1 MGYNA
6 CMTAAHTQDL
16 APMRARSFLRLA
28 LPCLVM
34 AVLALSGCSTPLPK
48 DVERPVSAAL
58 QKPQETALGALVAKA
73 RPAAVK
79 ADASAFALISGPE
92 FALSSRMALVES
104 AQKTLDLQYYAIH
117 ADQSTAKLLRALVQA
132 ARRGVRVRVLLDDFH
147 STGPDAQV
155 MRLAFV
161 PNIEMRMFNPLAGS
175 RSSSLGRAWSIL
187 TDFQRAQQ
195 RMHNKLFIAD
205 NAVAVMGGR
214 NLGDSYFDASNEGNF
229 VDIDVLTGGPV
240 VKDLSRSFDSYWNN
254 VRAYPVQSL
263 IKQEE
268 LLQLKTQFD
277 QEDSRAEASTAKP
290 QSSSIASASTMNL
303 RKVPWVWAQ
312 ALVLADSPSK
322 IPLESDDAHPLS
334 PAQAGSAGVLK
345 AGKQSTIPASA
356 AGALQA
362 DSVVD
367 GLLALVRSA
376 RQDLLVVSPY
386 FVPGAEIMQ
395 AFRTARERG
404 VRIRILTNSLASNDA
419 PLAHAGYA
427 RHRQELLGMGIELR
441 EMRSEPANVRSALR
455 AGNTGSS
462 GGSTGASRSM
472 LHSKL
477 LVIDGRIVVVGSMN
491 LDMRSQLQNTEI
503 AVLIASKS
511 FSKLATS
518 SIDESLPENS
528 WRVEIDKDGKLIW
541 RAPEDSG
548 LPDAHTEPDASLGLR
563 LMLQLIGPL
572 APDSLL

>member
-1 MGYNA
+1 M
-6 CMTAAHTQDL
+6 
-16 APMRARSFLRLA
+16 
-28 LPCLVM
+28 
-34 AVLALSGCSTPLPK
+34 PK
-48 DVERPVSAAL
+48 DVERPASTAL
-58 QKPQETALGALVAKA
+58 HKPQETALGALIAKA
-73 RPAAVK
+73 RPATAK
-79 ADASAFALISGPE
+79 ADSSAFALISGPE
-92 FALSSRMALVES
+92 FALSSRMALVEN

-117 ADQSTAKLLRALVQA
+117 ADQSTAKLMRALVQA
-132 ARRGVRVRVLLDDFH
+132 AKRGVRVRVLLDDFH

-175 RSSSLGRAWSIL
+175 RSSSLGRAWTIL

-195 RMHNKLFIAD
+195 RMHNKLFVAD
-205 NAVAVMGGR
+205 NAVAIMGGR

-229 VDIDVLTGGPV
+229 VDIDVLTAGPV

-254 VRAYPVQSL
+254 VRSYPVQSL
-263 IKQEE
+263 IKKEE
-268 LLQLKTQFD
+268 LLQLKTQFE
-277 QEDSRAEASTAKP
+277 QEDSKAQAAAARIKANPESNAATA
-290 QSSSIASASTMNL
+290 MNL

-322 IPLESDDAHPLS
+322 IPAEGDDSHTQPSAEPG
-334 PAQAGSAGVLK
+334 AAGVLK
-345 AGKQSTIPASA
+345 TGKHSTVPASTA
-356 AGALQA
+356 SALQA

-367 GLLALVRSA
+367 GLLTLVRSA
-376 RQDLLVVSPY
+376 KQDLLVVSPY
-386 FVPGAEIMQ
+386 FVPGAEIMK

-404 VRIRILTNSLASNDA
+404 VRIRVLTNSLASNDA

-427 RHRQELLGMGIELR
+427 RHRQELLGMGIELH

-455 AGNTGSS
+455 AGGTGSS
-462 GGSTGASRSM
+462 GGSTGTSRSM

-548 LPDAHTEPDASLGLR
+548 LPDARTEPDASLGLR
-563 LMLQLIGPL
+563 LMLQLLGPL